1 MDILS
6 AWVLKFFSVHFL
18 SVAYIATA
26 IAFAFLYIPQIIRL
40 ARDTT
45 GAAAISLFS
54 STSMMLTRTIPLLYA
69 VAVSKDWIMAGAIFL
84 DWTGRLVVTGVAS
97 YKRYKYSVING
108 VSSPEVFKEVEQT
121 DFVDSG
127 NEPVLDQPL
136 R

>member
-1 MDILS
+1 MEILS
-6 AWVLKFFSVHFL
+6 AWILKFFSIQFL

-40 ARDTT
+40 AKDTT

-69 VAVSKDWIMAGAIFL
+69 VAVSKDWIMAGAILL
-84 DWTGRLVVTGVAS
+84 DWTGRLVVTGMAS
-97 YKRYKYSVING
+97 YKRYNYRIVNG
-108 VSSPEVFKEVEQT
+108 VSSPDVFKEDEQA
-121 DFVDSG
+121 DFADLGSD
-127 NEPVLDQPL
+127 PYQPL